1 LEEIWAKVL
10 ERGLGKTS
18 FKKFPPRKRK
28 NTMMRIITG
37 KARGTKLQTLAGEAT
52 RPTAERT
59 KEAIFSMINFDIAGA
74 RVLDLF
80 AGSGQLGLEALS
92 RGATSAVLNDSSRE
106 AAAIIRANAE
116 KTRLIDACEILS
128 TDWQPVLRRF
138 AGRERFELSFLD
150 PPYAGGFLPKVLA
163 KMIEWDLLS
172 DGAVIVCE
180 SANEEDVFDGN
191 EELKNQFNVRRVAR
205 YGAACVTILE
215 KGEKDE

>member
-1 LEEIWAKVL
+1 
-10 ERGLGKTS
+10 
-18 FKKFPPRKRK
+18 
-28 NTMMRIITG
+28 MMRIITG

-92 RGATSAVLNDSSRE
+92 RGAKSAVLNDSSRE

-116 KTRLIDACEILS
+116 KTRLVDSCEILS

-138 AGRERFELSFLD
+138 AGCERFELSFLD

-163 KMIEWDLLS
+163 KMIEWDLLA

-191 EELKNQFNVRRVAR
+191 EELKNQFTIRRVAR

-215 KGEKDE
+215 KGEREE

>member
-1 LEEIWAKVL
+1 
-10 ERGLGKTS
+10 
-18 FKKFPPRKRK
+18 
-28 NTMMRIITG
+28 MMRIITG

-59 KEAIFSMINFDIAGA
+59 KEAVFSIINFDIAGA

-92 RGATSAVLNDSSRE
+92 RGAEYAVFNDSSRE

-128 TDWQPVLRRF
+128 TDWQAVLRRLANKESF
-138 AGRERFELSFLD
+138 HLVFLD

-163 KMIEWDLLS
+163 KMIEWNLLAE
-172 DGAVIVCE
+172 GAVIVCE
-180 SANEEDVFDGN
+180 SADEGDVFDSD
-191 EELKNQFNVRRVAR
+191 EELKKQFTIRRVAR

-215 KGEKDE
+215 KGEGEE

>member
-1 LEEIWAKVL
+1 
-10 ERGLGKTS
+10 
-18 FKKFPPRKRK
+18 
-28 NTMMRIITG
+28 MMRIITG
-37 KARGTKLQTLAGEAT
+37 QARGTKLQTLAGEAT

-59 KEAIFSMINFDIAGA
+59 KEAIFSMINFDILGA

-92 RGATSAVLNDSSRE
+92 RGAKSAVLNDSSRE

-116 KTRLIDACEILS
+116 KTRLADSCEILS
-128 TDWQPVLRRF
+128 TDWQAVLRRF

-150 PPYAGGFLPKVLA
+150 PPYAGGFLPKVLG
-163 KMIEWDLLS
+163 KMIEWDLLA

-180 SANEEDVFDGN
+180 SANEEDVFGGD
-191 EELKNQFNVRRVAR
+191 EDLKNQFTVRRVAR

-215 KGEKDE
+215 KGEKEA

>member
-1 LEEIWAKVL
+1 
-10 ERGLGKTS
+10 
-18 FKKFPPRKRK
+18 
-28 NTMMRIITG
+28 MMRIITG

-59 KEAIFSMINFDIAGA
+59 KEAIFSIINFDIAGA

-92 RGATSAVLNDSSRE
+92 RGAEYAVFNDSSRE

-116 KTRLIDACEILS
+116 KTRMTDSCEILS

-138 AGRERFELSFLD
+138 AGREQFGLVFLD
-150 PPYAGGFLPKVLA
+150 PPYAGGFLPKVLG

-172 DGAVIVCE
+172 EGAVIVCE
-180 SANEEDVFDGN
+180 SANEEDVFGGN
-191 EELKNQFNVRRVAR
+191 EELKNQFTVRRVAR
-205 YGAACVTILE
+205 YGAACVTIFE
-215 KGEKDE
+215 KGEREE

>member
-1 LEEIWAKVL
+1 
-10 ERGLGKTS
+10 
-18 FKKFPPRKRK
+18 
-28 NTMMRIITG
+28 MMRIITG
-37 KARGTKLQTLAGEAT
+37 KARGTKLQTLVGEAT

-92 RGATSAVLNDSSRE
+92 RGAKSAVLNDSSKE

-116 KTRLIDACEILS
+116 KTRLVDLCEILS

-138 AGRERFELSFLD
+138 AGRETFGLVFLD
-150 PPYAGGFLPKVLA
+150 PPYAGGFLPKVLT

-180 SANEEDVFDGN
+180 SANEGDVFGEN
-191 EELKNQFNVRRVAR
+191 EELKNQFTVRRVAR

-215 KGEKDE
+215 KGGSAE

>member
-1 LEEIWAKVL
+1 
-10 ERGLGKTS
+10 
-18 FKKFPPRKRK
+18 
-28 NTMMRIITG
+28 MRIITG

-59 KEAIFSMINFDIAGA
+59 KEAVFSIINFDILGA

-92 RGATSAVLNDSSRE
+92 RGAKYAVFNDSSRE

-116 KTRLIDACEILS
+116 KTHFLDVCEILS

-138 AGRERFELSFLD
+138 ANKETFDLVFLD

-163 KMIEWDLLS
+163 KMIEWDLLAE
-172 DGAVIVCE
+172 GAVIVCE
-180 SANEEDVFDGN
+180 SADESDVFGGN
-191 EELKNQFNVRRVAR
+191 EELKNQFSVRRVAR

-215 KGEKDE
+215 RGENEQ

>member
-1 LEEIWAKVL
+1 
-10 ERGLGKTS
+10 
-18 FKKFPPRKRK
+18 
-28 NTMMRIITG
+28 MMRIITG

-92 RGATSAVLNDSSRE
+92 RGAEYTVFNDSSRE

-116 KTRLIDACEILS
+116 KTHFSDACEILS
-128 TDWQPVLRRF
+128 TDWKPALRRF
-138 AGRERFELSFLD
+138 SGREKFDLVFLD

-163 KMIEWDLLS
+163 EMIEKDSLA
-172 DGAVIVCE
+172 DGAIIVCE
-180 SANEEDVFDGN
+180 SADEGDVFGGN
-191 EELKNQFNVRRVAR
+191 EELKNQFTIRRVVR
-205 YGAACVTILE
+205 YGAAFVTILE
-215 KGEKDE
+215 KGERDA

>member
-1 LEEIWAKVL
+1 
-10 ERGLGKTS
+10 
-18 FKKFPPRKRK
+18 
-28 NTMMRIITG
+28 MRIITG
-37 KARGTKLQTLAGEAT
+37 KAKGTKLVTLDGDAT
-52 RPTAERT
+52 RPTSERA
-59 KEAIFSMINFDIAGA
+59 KEALFSMIQFDVEGR

-92 RGATSAVLNDSSRE
+92 RGAKSAVLNDSSRE

-116 KTRLIDACEILS
+116 KTRLVDSCEILS

-138 AGRERFELSFLD
+138 SGREKFNLVFLD

-172 DGAVIVCE
+172 DAAVIVCE
-180 SANEEDVFDGN
+180 SAAEEDVFAGN
-191 EELKNQFNVRRVAR
+191 EELKNQFTSRRVAR

-215 KGEKDE
+215 KGEREE

>member
-1 LEEIWAKVL
+1 
-10 ERGLGKTS
+10 
-18 FKKFPPRKRK
+18 
-28 NTMMRIITG
+28 MMRIITG

-92 RGATSAVLNDSSRE
+92 RGAKSAVFNDSSRE

-116 KTRLIDACEILS
+116 KTRLIDSCEILS

-138 AGRERFELSFLD
+138 ANKRDFDLVFLD

-163 KMIEWDLLS
+163 KMLEWNLLS
-172 DGAVIVCE
+172 DAAVIVCE
-180 SANEEDVFDGN
+180 SADENDVFGGN
-191 EELKNQFNVRRVAR
+191 EELKNQFRVRRVAR

-215 KGEKDE
+215 KGEREI

>member
-1 LEEIWAKVL
+1 
-10 ERGLGKTS
+10 
-18 FKKFPPRKRK
+18 
-28 NTMMRIITG
+28 MMRIITG
-37 KARGTKLQTLAGEAT
+37 KARGTKLQTLAGEGT

-59 KEAIFSMINFDIAGA
+59 KEAVFSMINFDIAGA

-92 RGATSAVLNDSSRE
+92 RGAKSAVFNDSSRE
-106 AAAIIRANAE
+106 AAAVIRANAE
-116 KTRLIDACEILS
+116 KTRLIDSCEILS

-138 AGRERFELSFLD
+138 AGRETFDLVFLD

-163 KMIEWDLLS
+163 KMIEWNLLA

-180 SANEEDVFDGN
+180 SADEEDVFGGN
-191 EELKNQFNVRRVAR
+191 EELKNQFSVRRVAR

-215 KGEKDE
+215 KGESAE

>member
-1 LEEIWAKVL
+1 
-10 ERGLGKTS
+10 
-18 FKKFPPRKRK
+18 
-28 NTMMRIITG
+28 MMRIITG

-59 KEAIFSMINFDIAGA
+59 KEAIFSIINFDIAGA

-92 RGATSAVLNDSSRE
+92 RGAEYAVFNDSSRE

-116 KTRLIDACEILS
+116 KTRMIDSCEILS
-128 TDWQPVLRRF
+128 TDWQAVLRRF

-150 PPYAGGFLPKVLA
+150 PPYAGGFLPKVLG

-172 DGAVIVCE
+172 KGAVIVCE
-180 SANEEDVFDGN
+180 SANEEDVFGGN
-191 EELKNQFNVRRVAR
+191 EELKNQFTVRRVAR

-215 KGEKDE
+215 KGEKEE

>member
-1 LEEIWAKVL
+1 
-10 ERGLGKTS
+10 
-18 FKKFPPRKRK
+18 
-28 NTMMRIITG
+28 MMRIITG
-37 KARGTKLQTLAGEAT
+37 RARGTKLQTLAGEAT

-92 RGATSAVLNDSSRE
+92 RGAKSAVLNDSSRE

-116 KTRLIDACEILS
+116 KTRLVDSCEILS

-138 AGRERFELSFLD
+138 SGREKFNLVFLD

-163 KMIEWDLLS
+163 KMIEWDLLA

-180 SANEEDVFDGN
+180 SANEEDVFCGN
-191 EELKNQFNVRRVAR
+191 EELKNQFNVRRVVR

-215 KGEKDE
+215 KGEAEE